1 MIDLSVLFGKL
12 AEWPSSLMHTHS
24 VFTMLKQQRPSSFP
38 IFIGSSVHL
47 QCFPS
52 NWAYCSLQQCPLLIN
67 ITHVWVRSIKAHKNK
82 HFSHA
87 QTKRGALLSDGQ
99 GGSTV
104 LSLTLHTPR
113 GKQLTL
119 HLSRPLQQTVLILN
133 LSRHTYLES
142 CTGDDYSTNYPVEI
156 SKYL

>member
-1 MIDLSVLFGKL
+1 M
-12 AEWPSSLMHTHS
+12 
-24 VFTMLKQQRPSSFP
+24 
-38 IFIGSSVHL
+38 
-47 QCFPS
+47 
-52 NWAYCSLQQCPLLIN
+52 
-67 ITHVWVRSIKAHKNK
+67 
-82 HFSHA
+82 
-87 QTKRGALLSDGQ
+87 
-99 GGSTV
+99 
-104 LSLTLHTPR
+104 LSLTLHTPH

>member
-1 MIDLSVLFGKL
+1 M
-12 AEWPSSLMHTHS
+12 
-24 VFTMLKQQRPSSFP
+24 
-38 IFIGSSVHL
+38 
-47 QCFPS
+47 
-52 NWAYCSLQQCPLLIN
+52 
-67 ITHVWVRSIKAHKNK
+67 
-82 HFSHA
+82 
-87 QTKRGALLSDGQ
+87 
-99 GGSTV
+99 